1 MEGAGR
7 RQLEGKGRLAG
18 AGDWL
23 LATALRMLSRWSRGI
38 TFVPAPGDEANL
50 GSRAVAQGMLTV
62 PHNMSSYYPWGVTG
76 PCVRAS
82 TEMEPAGLP
91 SLAMLTYREGR

>member
-38 TFVPAPGDEANL
+38 EFVPAPGDEANL
-50 GSRAVAQGMLTV
+50 GSRAAVQGMLTV
-62 PHNMSSYYPWGVTG
+62 PLSPYCPWGLHRVGTCWIPFPDHADILG
-76 PCVRAS
+76 GQM
-82 TEMEPAGLP
+82 T
-91 SLAMLTYREGR
+91 